1 MTIDSTAII
10 DAKANID
17 SDVTIGPY
25 TVIGPHVTI
34 EAGSKIGPHVVI
46 NGPTHLG
53 TNNTIFQF
61 ASIGEVPQDKKF
73 HGEES
78 KLIIGDGNT
87 IREFV
92 TINRGTADG
101 GGTTLIGNNNWLMA
115 YIHIAHDCQV
125 GNNTIF
131 SNGASLAGHAIVDD
145 YAILGGFTLIHQFCH
160 IGAHAFCG
168 MGSAIS
174 KDVPPYIM
182 VNGNPAHPH
191 GINSEG
197 LKRSGFSKEAIKA
210 IKEAYKI
217 IYRLG
222 LTVESAKMKLELL
235 AESQAE
241 VKTLIQFM
249 QNSQRGIVR

>member
-1 MTIDSTAII
+1 MTIDSTAIV

-34 EAGSKIGPHVVI
+34 EAGSNIGPHVVI
-46 NGPTHLG
+46 NGPTHIG
-53 TNNTIFQF
+53 KNNTIFQF
-61 ASIGEVPQDKKF
+61 ASVGEVPQDKKF
-73 HGEES
+73 HGEKS
-78 KLIIGDGNT
+78 KLVIGDGNT

-92 TINRGTADG
+92 TINRGTDDG
-101 GGTTLIGNNNWLMA
+101 GGSTVIGNNNWLMA

-174 KDVPPYIM
+174 KDVPPYMM

-197 LKRSGFSKEAIKA
+197 LKRSGFSKDAIKA
-210 IKEAYKI
+210 IKESYKI

-222 LTVESAKMKLELL
+222 LTVEVAKEKLEVL
-235 AESQAE
+235 AESQDE
-241 VKTLIQFM
+241 IKSLIKFM

>member
-17 SDVTIGPY
+17 SDVSVGPY
-25 TVIGPHVTI
+25 SVIGPHVTI

-46 NGPTHLG
+46 NGPTHIG
-53 TNNTIFQF
+53 KNNTIFQF

-78 KLIIGDGNT
+78 KLVIGDGNT

-92 TINRGTADG
+92 TINRGTDDG
-101 GGTTLIGNNNWLMA
+101 GGSTVIGNDNWLMA

-145 YAILGGFTLIHQFCH
+145 HAILGGFTLIHQFCH

-197 LKRSGFSKEAIKA
+197 LKRGGFSKEAIKA
-210 IKEAYKI
+210 IKESYKI

-222 LTVESAKMKLELL
+222 LTVEAAKVKLDEL
-235 AESQAE
+235 AESQE
-241 VKTLIQFM
+241 SVRPMIHFIT
-249 QNSQRGIVR
+249 NSQRGIVR

>member
-1 MTIDSTAII
+1 MTIDSTARI
-10 DAKANID
+10 DSKANID
-17 SDVTIGPY
+17 SDVTIGAY
-25 TVIGPHVTI
+25 TVIGAGVSI
-34 EAGSKIGPHVVI
+34 ESGSKIGPHVVI
-46 NGPTHLG
+46 NGPTHIG
-53 TNNTIFQF
+53 KNNTIFQF
-61 ASIGEVPQDKKF
+61 ASVGEVPQDKKF

-78 KLIIGDGNT
+78 KLVIGDGNT

-92 TINRGTADG
+92 TINRGTGEG
-101 GGTTLIGNNNWLMA
+101 GGVTNIGNDNWLMA

-145 YAILGGFTLIHQFCH
+145 HAILGGFTLVHQFCH
-160 IGAHAFCG
+160 IGEYAFCG

-182 VNGNPAHPH
+182 INGNPAHPH

-197 LKRSGFSKEAIKA
+197 LKRCDFSKDAIKA

-222 LTVESAKMKLELL
+222 LTVDAAKEKLIKL
-235 AESQAE
+235 AESQDA
-241 VKTLIQFM
+241 VMPLIQFIDK
-249 QNSQRGIVR
+249 SQRGIVR

>member
-10 DAKANID
+10 DAGAKID
-17 SDVTIGPY
+17 SDVTVGPY

-34 EAGSKIGPHVVI
+34 ESGSKIGPHVVI
-46 NGPTHLG
+46 NGPTHIG
-53 TNNTIFQF
+53 KNNTIFQF

-92 TINRGTADG
+92 TINRGTEDG
-101 GGTTLIGNNNWLMA
+101 GGTTVVGNDNWLMA

-125 GNNTIF
+125 GNNTIL
-131 SNGASLAGHAIVDD
+131 SNGASLAGHVTVDD
-145 YAILGGFTLIHQFCH
+145 FAILGGFTLVHQFCH

-168 MGSAIS
+168 MASAIS

-210 IKEAYKI
+210 IKESYKI

-222 LTVESAKMKLELL
+222 LTVEAAKVKLDEL
-235 AESQAE
+235 AVKQDE
-241 VKTLIQFM
+241 VNLLIQFI
-249 QNSQRGIVR
+249 QKSQRGIVR

>member
-34 EAGSKIGPHVVI
+34 ESGSKIGPHVVI
-46 NGPTHLG
+46 NGPTHIG
-53 TNNTIFQF
+53 KNNTVYQF

-78 KLIIGDGNT
+78 KLVIGNGNT

-92 TINRGTADG
+92 TINRGTEDG
-101 GGTTLIGNNNWLMA
+101 GGTTVIGNDNWLMA

-145 YAILGGFTLIHQFCH
+145 HAILGGFTLIHQFCH

-222 LTVESAKMKLELL
+222 LTVEVAKVKLELL

-241 VKTLIQFM
+241 VKPLIQFI

>member
-1 MTIDSTAII
+1 MTIDSTAIV

-25 TVIGPHVTI
+25 TVIGASVSI
-34 EAGSKIGPHVVI
+34 ESGCKIGPHVVI
-46 NGPTHLG
+46 NGPTHIG
-53 TNNTIFQF
+53 KDNTIFQF
-61 ASIGEVPQDKKF
+61 ASVGEVPQDKKF

-78 KLIIGDGNT
+78 KLVIGNGNT

-92 TINRGTADG
+92 TINRGTGDG
-101 GGTTLIGNNNWLMA
+101 GGTTKIGNDNWLMA

-125 GNNTIF
+125 GNNAIF

-145 YAILGGFTLIHQFCH
+145 HAILGGFTLVHQFCH
-160 IGAHAFCG
+160 IGAYAFCG

-197 LKRSGFSKEAIKA
+197 LKRSGFSKEAIRA
-210 IKEAYKI
+210 IKDSYKT

-222 LTVESAKMKLELL
+222 LTVEAAKDKLEEL
-235 AESQAE
+235 AETHKE
-241 VKTLIQFM
+241 VLPLIQFIE
-249 QNSQRGIVR
+249 NSQRGIVR

>member
-10 DAKANID
+10 DKKANID
-17 SDVTIGPY
+17 SGVTIGPY
-25 TVIGPHVTI
+25 SVIGPHVTI
-34 EAGSKIGPHVVI
+34 ESGSKIGPHVVV
-46 NGPTHLG
+46 NGPTHIG
-53 TNNTIFQF
+53 KNNTIYQF

-73 HGEES
+73 HGENS
-78 KLIIGDGNT
+78 KLVIGDNNT

-92 TINRGTADG
+92 TVNRGTEDG
-101 GGTTLIGNNNWLMA
+101 CGTTTIGNDNWLMA

-125 GNNTIF
+125 GNHTIF
-131 SNGASLAGHAIVDD
+131 SNGASLAGHAVVDD
-145 YAILGGFTLIHQFCH
+145 HAILGGFTLVHQFCH
-160 IGAHAFCG
+160 IGQHAFCG

-197 LKRSGFSKEAIKA
+197 LKRNKFSKEAIKA
-210 IKEAYKI
+210 IKEAYKT

-222 LTVESAKMKLELL
+222 LTLDSAKEKLQAL
-235 AESQAE
+235 AESQDSI
-241 VKTLIQFM
+241 KPLIHFIEQ
-249 QNSQRGIVR
+249 SQRGLVR

>member
-34 EAGSKIGPHVVI
+34 DAGSKIGPHVVI
-46 NGPTHLG
+46 NGPTHIG
-53 TNNTIFQF
+53 KNNTIFQF

-78 KLIIGDGNT
+78 KLVIGDGNT

-92 TINRGTADG
+92 TINRGTEDG
-101 GGTTLIGNNNWLMA
+101 GGSTVIGNNNWLMA

-222 LTVESAKMKLELL
+222 LTVESAKAKLELL

-241 VKTLIQFM
+241 VQPLIHFM
-249 QNSQRGIVR
+249 KNSQRGIVR